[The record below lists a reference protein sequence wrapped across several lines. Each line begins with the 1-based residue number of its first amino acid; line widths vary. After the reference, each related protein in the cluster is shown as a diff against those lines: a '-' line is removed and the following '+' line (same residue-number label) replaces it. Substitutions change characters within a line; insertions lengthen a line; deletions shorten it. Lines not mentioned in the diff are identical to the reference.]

1 MTIIGEG
8 GFDPR
13 RWTQNPTATLQ
24 APDGVPC
31 ITVAQGVR
39 LELRDIVLASPNGG
53 DAACVVGYGADIVMS
68 RVGFRHVGD
77 EAAIYADGGSVE
89 LRDTVIDAQTVA
101 PAIVMD
107 GATLNAWETVVTG
120 AQSGIDITPGTGEPS
135 RIDSVTLSGVETPN
149 NFGPRAATTAG
160 SRSPTAASAATAKAS
175 RSKGLR
181 CRSKALASAAPTRG
195 WCFTTASSPC
205 WTAGSAPAPSAWRPF
220 PAGRW

>member
-77 EAAIYADGGSVE
+77 EAAIYAESHVPDEAVLAASTSPRV
-89 LRDTVIDAQTVA
+89 RA
-101 PAIVMD
+101 
-107 GATLNAWETVVTG
+107 
-120 AQSGIDITPGTGEPS
+120 S
-135 RIDSVTLSGVETPN
+135 
-149 NFGPRAATTAG
+149 PRAST
-160 SRSPTAASAATAKAS
+160 
-175 RSKGLR
+175 L
-181 CRSKALASAAPTRG
+181 
-195 WCFTTASSPC
+195 
-205 WTAGSAPAPSAWRPF
+205 
-220 PAGRW
+220 